1 MLRRAAVACL
11 RQLVTREAKEVSDQA
26 LTLAVDSNKPDP
38 SYMARPESNITETG
52 LEGVLYGM
60 MDTEI
65 DGKLISDIEDTLVS
79 LLQSLATKNLTRW
92 LLLLKD
98 VLSASTGKCYIGH
111 AGKCYTGH
119 FGKCYT
125 DQACQP
131 CKCCDTLVS
140 LLQSLAT
147 KNLTRWLLL
156 LKDVLSASTGKC
168 YIGHAGKCYTG
179 HPGQSAAVS
188 GHQES
193 DQVAI
198 AAEGRSQCLYW

>member
-1 MLRRAAVACL
+1 MIKSYSSLNHVVCLSIGQLPTKLRLQCHSLFQATLSSAHLLLRRAAVACL

-98 VLSASTGKCYIGH
+98 VLSASTGKCYTVINFLCPRIERLG
-111 AGKCYTGH
+111 
-119 FGKCYT
+119 
-125 DQACQP
+125 ACCFCP
-131 CKCCDTLVS
+131 VCLFVCLLS
-140 LLQSLAT
+140 LT
-147 KNLTRWLLL
+147 F
-156 LKDVLSASTGKC
+156 
-168 YIGHAGKCYTG
+168 
-179 HPGQSAAVS
+179 
-188 GHQES
+188 
-193 DQVAI
+193 AI
-198 AAEGRSQCLYW
+198 TFEL